1 MRFKYWKT
9 GILLISILFLVFIT
23 PNAFAD
29 NQDRT
34 YSSQIQFG
42 LAGNQLYISVPLSLY
57 DYYNGKITKL
67 ADDNEY
73 AKLVTPNAVK
83 PLAENTRNLTL
94 DKLRSDEEFANTV
107 LSLVHQI
114 PYASGDV
121 KYPVD
126 SHSSPCGYNA

>member
-23 PNAFAD
+23 PNTFAD

-73 AKLVTPNAVK
+73 SVK
-83 PLAENTRNLTL
+83 VEHPSY
-94 DKLRSDEEFANTV
+94 KPQEFSVQTKIDVYLGEIV
-107 LSLVHQI
+107 LS
-114 PYASGDV
+114 P
-121 KYPVD
+121 K
-126 SHSSPCGYNA
+126 SSK